1 MILPLQN
8 FSVLLQN
15 MSAGLQGGSAQL
27 VDLSIGSVMRAL
39 LESCASVAL
48 WMQWLILQVLATTR
62 AATSIGADLDSW
74 MADFSV
80 TRLPGSQSVGQV
92 VFSRYTPG
100 IMAQIPVGAVVR
112 TADASL
118 SFSVS
123 VDTGNSAWNGV
134 SGYTLNSGVASLLV
148 PVTAILADVSGNV
161 LAGAISLVG
170 TAIPG
175 VDSVTNQN
183 GLAGGVD
190 AESDIALRTRFQLY
204 INSRSLATVGA
215 IGSAIES
222 LQQGLRYN
230 VLENVDRLG
239 NGVPGNFCVY
249 ADGGSGTASTA
260 LISAIS
266 LAVDGVRPIGSTFS
280 ISGPVLVP
288 VAIEIILRTSG
299 RIPDTT
305 VTAGVEVSVISW
317 IRGLPMGSE
326 LSVSKLEALAH
337 ESDSSILSVTLA
349 HLNGVEADMQI
360 SAGEVFQLTG
370 IQVSVG

>member
-148 PVTAILADVSGNV
+148 PVTAILAGVSGNV

-190 AESDIALRTRFQLY
+190 AESDIALRGRFQLY

-249 ADGGSGTASTA
+249 ADDGSGTASAA

>member
-1 MILPLQN
+1 
-8 FSVLLQN
+8 

-118 SFSVS
+118 SFLVS

-148 PVTAILADVSGNV
+148 PVTAILAGVSGNV

-190 AESDIALRTRFQLY
+190 AESDIALRARFQLY

-249 ADGGSGTASTA
+249 ADDGSGTASTA

-288 VAIEIILRTSG
+288 VAVEIILRTSG

>member
-118 SFSVS
+118 SFLVS

-148 PVTAILADVSGNV
+148 PVTAILAGVSGNV

-190 AESDIALRTRFQLY
+190 AESDIALRARFQLY

-249 ADGGSGTASTA
+249 ADDGSGTASTA

-288 VAIEIILRTSG
+288 VAVEIILRTSG

>member
-249 ADGGSGTASTA
+249 ADDGSGTASAA